1 MFGDD
6 TNLFFA
12 HLDIRYL
19 FQTVNQVNQSM
30 VYSKYAFTKYKKTN
44 YLFFHKPGQ
53 KKDDPL
59 LFPKL
64 IINHYETKR
73 KESITFSGL
82 LLNEN
87 LNLKEHIK
95 YNEKKANNSGFL
107 DKAKHYLNKRSLLV
121 L

>member
-1 MFGDD
+1 MLNPIMFGDD

-53 KKDDPL
+53 KKTIH
-59 LFPKL
+59 F
-64 IINHYETKR
+64 
-73 KESITFSGL
+73 FSQ
-82 LLNEN
+82 N
-87 LNLKEHIK
+87 L
-95 YNEKKANNSGFL
+95 
-107 DKAKHYLNKRSLLV
+107 
-121 L
+121 